1 MREKLQKLMASEQL
15 TSSRFAELLGI
26 QPSGVTHLL
35 GGRNKPSFDLVQ
47 KILRRFP
54 RINPDWLLL
63 DSEQMYRPET
73 EESQTLL
80 NQAENITCD
89 RKKHSECSLPISAF
103 MFEMGGY
110 RLQGICQKGKNAEI
124 KHHVSPM
131 PNDRDYIGT
140 AKTDHGDGKRRQNG
154 SKGNDTN
161 DFSELFHI

>member
-63 DSEQMYRPET
+63 DSEQMYRSET
-73 EESQTLL
+73 EEPQTLL
-80 NQAENITCD
+80 NQAENITAETPVNSEKISGAQNTPLSESSAIPANIEQFAVNGVAN
-89 RKKHSECSLPISAF
+89 RKNVKRVIVLFDDHTFESFELP
-103 MFEMGGY
+103 
-110 RLQGICQKGKNAEI
+110 R
-124 KHHVSPM
+124 
-131 PNDRDYIGT
+131 
-140 AKTDHGDGKRRQNG
+140 
-154 SKGNDTN
+154 
-161 DFSELFHI
+161 